1 MDAKLSAAQLMELE
15 NKHGAH
21 NYHLFLWYWIR
32 EKVCLYGMWKERNIM
47 ISFPLIRQ

>member
-1 MDAKLSAAQLMELE
+1 MDAKLSAAQLMGLRTNME
-15 NKHGAH
+15 HTIII
-21 NYHLFLWYWIR
+21 LFLWYWIK